1 MKGFGRQKPVARKKP
16 LLLPKSLFGG
26 KSLDVSEDRKTLT
39 IHAMFASD
47 PEALIASL
55 KSGIERW
62 VIAAVED
69 FT

>member
-1 MKGFGRQKPVARKKP
+1 MP
-16 LLLPKSLFGG
+16 LTVRSDEGILLVTNLISLTPGTL
-26 KSLDVSEDRKTLT
+26 SLDVSEDRKTLT

-62 VIAAVED
+62 VIDAVED